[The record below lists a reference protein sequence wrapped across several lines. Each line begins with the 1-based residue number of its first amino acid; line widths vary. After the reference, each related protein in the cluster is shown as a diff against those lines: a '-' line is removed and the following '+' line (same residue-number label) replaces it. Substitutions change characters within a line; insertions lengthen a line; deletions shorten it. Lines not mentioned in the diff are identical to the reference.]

1 MEARI
6 VDVASPARRF
16 AHGEALVRQGE
27 VPDCL
32 FLVRVGVVRLAAALP
47 TGHEVVVGMLGPG
60 DVFGECALLGDPSP
74 VEARAASSLVQVEAL
89 PLTALQA
96 VLERSPGTATELLR
110 LLASRLHRTTG
121 ALEEA
126 LAQDV
131 PTRLCRTLCELA
143 RRHGVR
149 HGRGVRLA
157 LPITQEDLGRM
168 IGASRETVNRTLA
181 TLSARKLIRTEGRRY
196 VIPDVDA
203 LARATDREAKT
214 TA

>member
-1 MEARI
+1 MEARV
-6 VDVASPARRF
+6 VDLASPARRF
-16 AHGEALVRQGE
+16 IHGQALVRQGQ

-32 FLVRVGVVRLAAALP
+32 FLVRAGVVRLAATLP
-47 TGHEVVVGMLGPG
+47 SGDEVVVGMLGPG

-74 VEARAASSLVQVEAL
+74 VDARAVGPVQVEAL

-131 PTRLCRTLCELA
+131 PTRLCRRLCELA
-143 RRHGVR
+143 GRHGVR
-149 HGRGVRLA
+149 EGRGVRLA

-203 LARATDREAKT
+203 LARATDREAT

>member
-1 MEARI
+1 
-6 VDVASPARRF
+6 
-16 AHGEALVRQGE
+16 
-27 VPDCL
+27 
-32 FLVRVGVVRLAAALP
+32 
-47 TGHEVVVGMLGPG
+47 
-60 DVFGECALLGDPSP
+60 VFGECALLGDPSP
-74 VEARAASSLVQVEAL
+74 VEARAASLVQVEAV

-96 VLERSPGTATELLR
+96 VLERNPGTATELLR

-143 RRHGVR
+143 GRHGVR
-149 HGRGVRLA
+149 DGRGVRLA

-181 TLSARKLIRTEGRRY
+181 SLSARKLIRTEGRRY

-203 LARATDREAKT
+203 LARATDRKTKT

>member
-1 MEARI
+1 VEARI
-6 VDVASPARRF
+6 VDLASPSRRF
-16 AHGEALVRQGE
+16 ANGQALVRQGQSA
-27 VPDCL
+27 DCL
-32 FLVRVGVVRLAAALP
+32 FLVRAGVVRLAAALP
-47 TGHEVVVGMLGPG
+47 SGHEVVVGMLGPG

-74 VEARAASSLVQVEAL
+74 VEARAAGTVEVEAL

-96 VLERSPGTATELLR
+96 LLERSPGTATELLR
-110 LLASRLHRTTG
+110 MLASRLHRTTG

-131 PTRLCRTLCELA
+131 PTRLCRKLCELA
-143 RRHGVR
+143 SRHGVR
-149 HGRGVRLA
+149 DQHGVRLA
-157 LPITQEDLGRM
+157 LPLTQEDLGRM

-181 TLSARKLIRTEGRRY
+181 VLMARKLIRTEGRRY

-203 LARATDREAKT
+203 LARATDQETT

>member
-1 MEARI
+1 VEARL
-6 VDVASPARRF
+6 VDFASPSRRF
-16 AHGEALVRQGE
+16 AHGQALVRQGQAA
-27 VPDCL
+27 DCL
-32 FLVRVGVVRLAAALP
+32 FLVRAGVVRLAVALP
-47 TGHEVVVGMLGPG
+47 SGHEVVVGMLGPG

-74 VEARAASSLVQVEAL
+74 VEARAAGPVEVEAL
-89 PLTALQA
+89 PLAALQA

-131 PTRLCRTLCELA
+131 PTRLCRKLCELA
-143 RRHGVR
+143 ARHGVR
-149 HGRGVRLA
+149 DPHGVRLA

-168 IGASRETVNRTLA
+168 IGASRETVNRTMAALV
-181 TLSARKLIRTEGRRY
+181 ARKLIRTEGRRF

-203 LARATDREAKT
+203 LARATDEETT